1 MAIRNLVIIILTAS
15 GIVQVVFKVWW
26 RLWYSTPFPRAGVIW
41 VEMFGL
47 PGYRELVKDAQVDS
61 NDSNGKYLLSDYS
74 VLIVLYD
81 ILDVNPK
88 PETQR

>member
-1 MAIRNLVIIILTAS
+1 
-15 GIVQVVFKVWW
+15 
-26 RLWYSTPFPRAGVIW
+26 
-41 VEMFGL
+41 MFGL

-61 NDSNGKYLLSDYS
+61 NDSNGKYFLSDYS
-74 VLIVLYD
+74 VLIVLYG